1 MAKEQP
7 EKTSEA
13 PPRKGVSLQLV
24 PSGGSEQLI
33 FANLTSV
40 QPSDGFALIDFG
52 FVEPGALAALSQLA
66 RGDKKMPERL
76 NGRLAARVAL
86 SYGALAALHRQLGGV
101 LQAAAKADNSAQ
113 VVRRVESLL
122 SV

>member
-1 MAKEQP
+1 MPKEQP
-7 EKTSEA
+7 EKTEQAA
-13 PPRKGVSLQLV
+13 PPKGVSLQLV
-24 PSGGSEQLI
+24 PAAGSEQPI

-40 QPSDGFALIDFG
+40 QPGDGFALIDFG
-52 FVEPGALAALSQLA
+52 FVEPSALAALSRLA

-101 LQAAAKADNSAQ
+101 LQATAKARPASPPAKP
-113 VVRRVESLL
+113 S
-122 SV
+122 